1 MNLLKNSLLYV
12 NAKIYSILAI
22 LLNHLLV
29 FSIYLKYFYN
39 LIKLNL
45 LCK

>member
-1 MNLLKNSLLYV
+1 MSLLKNSLLFV

-22 LLNHLLV
+22 LLNHLLD
-29 FSIYLKYFYN
+29 FTIYLKYFYN

-45 LCK
+45 LYK